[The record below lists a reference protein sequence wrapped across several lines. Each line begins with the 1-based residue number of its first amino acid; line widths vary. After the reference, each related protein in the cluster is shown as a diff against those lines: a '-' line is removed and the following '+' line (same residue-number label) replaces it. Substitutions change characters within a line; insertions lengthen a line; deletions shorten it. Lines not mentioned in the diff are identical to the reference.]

1 MTAGTFELALDS
13 FAASLSAYESLL
25 SRSLLPQDKI
35 ACSVG
40 DNLRTM
46 VPVSSSGG
54 GLENYCGVHAGNSG
68 GVM

>member
-35 ACSVG
+35 ACSFG
-40 DNLRTM
+40 ENLRTM
-46 VPVSSSGG
+46 VPVGMRG
-54 GLENYCGVHAGNSG
+54 
-68 GVM
+68 